1 MRDQGVW
8 IDPSAHEKIFERFE
22 RAATARAYGGLGLG
36 LFVVREIA
44 RAHGGEVSVE
54 SAPGE
59 RLGVQAQL
67 APGAPH
73 REPRRLGRDLRRS
86 QVSTPW
92 RVWRGVWTRK
102 SQSAPVVHP
111 RKSGFSAAREAAREV
126 L

>member
-59 RLGVQAQL
+59 GSVFKLSL
-67 APGAPH
+67 PPEPPIESPGASDATSGA
-73 REPRRLGRDLRRS
+73 PR
-86 QVSTPW
+86 
-92 RVWRGVWTRK
+92 
-102 SQSAPVVHP
+102 
-111 RKSGFSAAREAAREV
+111 
-126 L
+126 